1 MKRPLAIAATIVGA
15 VALIAAVL
23 VLAGA
28 FTDDPTTPDTQPPAA
43 SSPVTIAPGQDPR
56 TDASGTAS
64 APPRFAE
71 PFTDVDPAD
80 PIAVMRTGLEALF
93 TYRPGE
99 DATQLAAARRAEPL
113 LGPAGIDA
121 GFASLAPI
129 TGAQWRQWTNDRATV
144 TPIVSIPASNDNPDT
159 PTAVSRIVTI
169 THQVTD
175 PAGRP
180 AGRPPSPF
188 AVYTTVSKDTTGAW
202 RITRLSVQQ

>member
-28 FTDDPTTPDTQPPAA
+28 FTDDPPSPVRPPSAT
-43 SSPVTIAPGQDPR
+43 SPVTIAPGQDPR
-56 TDASGTAS
+56 TDASGTDS

-80 PIAVMRTGLEALF
+80 PIAVMQAGLEALF

-129 TGAQWRQWTNDRATV
+129 TGAQWRQWAQARASVKAT
-144 TPIVSIPASNDNPDT
+144 VSIPASNDNPDT